1 MSALRIRAGGEL
13 RHVGAACGAKGCLC
27 LNRACWEAA
36 VAVGGL
42 EQQVCS
48 ARTHLA
54 VREVCVSIS
63 SSLGSGPGPAR
74 STVHPARHADE
85 PQAPN

>member
-13 RHVGAACGAKGCLC
+13 RRVGAACGAKGCLC

-36 VAVGGL
+36 VAVRGL

-63 SSLGSGPGPAR
+63 SSHAWLWAWACQEHGTPPAPR
-74 STVHPARHADE
+74 
-85 PQAPN
+85 

>member
-1 MSALRIRAGGEL
+1 MR
-13 RHVGAACGAKGCLC
+13 
-27 LNRACWEAA
+27 
-36 VAVGGL
+36 GL

-63 SSLGSGPGPAR
+63 SS
-74 STVHPARHADE
+74 HAWLWAWACQEHGTPPRATLTSHRPQTERLE
-85 PQAPN
+85 PIPLFS